1 MKRIITSTLL
11 LAFCLYTL
19 AQDNYTVFGVK
30 LSIGSS
36 KYSGMDK
43 YENAKIIPGSSLK
56 TIDTYSSDYYPA
68 WDLGL
73 ILQVMRNNLMIQ
85 ADYSF
90 ACTNT
95 KLNNAYI
102 NKTDRLKRIR
112 NSTQNLVINLGT
124 KIPISE
130 DFRLIAGLGPYIG
143 FDYTRWMTGSDSY
156 KIEGGSTSLPID
168 GILDTE
174 DADYHNFDFGGSVL
188 IGVEHKN
195 IQLSFNYMHGLTNI
209 VKDEFP
215 LYNRSYKLGLIYFF

>member
-1 MKRIITSTLL
+1 MKRIIISTLL
-11 LAFCLYTL
+11 LFICLWIS
-19 AQDNYTVFGVK
+19 AQDNYTTFGIK
-30 LSIGSS
+30 LAIGAS
-36 KYSGMDK
+36 KYSGMNK
-43 YENAKIIPGSSLK
+43 YERAKIIPGSSLTTTK
-56 TIDTYSSDYYPA
+56 AYSSSYYPA

-73 ILQVMRNNLMIQ
+73 ILQVMRNKLMIQ